1 MLVNNAVLQGSG
13 FAFEDTPLEQFEQV
27 LRVNLVGLFHVS
39 REAVKM
45 MLAQGGGAIV
55 NIGSN
60 VSTRDPQTQR
70 LLCQQGRGRCAHA
83 GHGR

>member
-13 FAFEDTPLEQFEQV
+13 FAFEDTPLEQFERV

-39 REAVKM
+39 REAAKM

-60 VSTRDPQTQR
+60 VSTRAIRKRSGYSPAR
-70 LLCQQGRGRCAHA
+70 A
-83 GHGR
+83 GSMR